1 MSAVTCT
8 GRCVNKRTYII
19 WTYMKHSQFIYFN
32 KLDENTIYVGLL
44 ALYIYHSGWT
54 CEVKLHSW
62 TSFVAFPPQNA
73 RKQGEPWQFDSR
85 SLKKDSDITKCLMEQ
100 NRRNMEQLL
109 LFVLLTVFIHCK
121 GLACAA
127 ITVSQILNTKA
138 SSETRETRKWYFRPS
153 SERDQSLS
161 WCRISGI
168 PSRL

>member
-1 MSAVTCT
+1 
-8 GRCVNKRTYII
+8 
-19 WTYMKHSQFIYFN
+19 
-32 KLDENTIYVGLL
+32 
-44 ALYIYHSGWT
+44 
-54 CEVKLHSW
+54 VKLHSW
-62 TSFVAFPPQNA
+62 TSFVAFPPQNE

-85 SLKKDSDITKCLMEQ
+85 SLKEDSDITKCLMEQ

-109 LFVLLTVFIHCK
+109 LLVLLTVFIHCK

-153 SERDQSLS
+153 SERDQSLVS

-168 PSRL
+168 PYDSIKTLILPEHSASYIFLFDWSCFCTLTLCERHL